1 MTWSLVSGLSVAS
14 IAATIDV
21 NDESVGSNTG
31 TPVQLASITKAETG
45 SDSWGGLDPHV
56 SVANNSHSI
65 LTNALATI
73 NSTYSG
79 KEIDLDG
86 IYIEETEV

>member
-1 MTWSLVSGLSVAS
+1 MTWSVVSSLTVAS

-21 NDESVGSNTG
+21 NDESIGSNTG
-31 TPVQLASITKAETG
+31 TPVLLTTITKPETG

-56 SVANNSHSI
+56 SVSNNSHSI

-79 KEIDLDG
+79 KEINLDG
-86 IYIEETEV
+86 IFIQEIET